1 MAYVKVHQIGAYTVL
16 RYHNTL
22 YVTVYDAEKK
32 QEIWRSLHTSDL
44 ATATAAVQSLT
55 ERRADGHVEMVR

>member
-16 RYHNTL
+16 RYHDTL

-32 QEIWRSLHTSDL
+32 QPIWRSLHTSDF
-44 ATATAAVQSLT
+44 AIAAVQSLT